1 MNKKLRIILVLTLV
15 FVVGLTSAFG
25 ATKAQIDQSIKE
37 KKKELALGQKEELE
51 LGRDIDNLQNR
62 IGTTQKEIN
71 VLAGEIAS
79 TQNEIDAT
87 QKKLDKKK
95 KELEKS
101 IDGLNDRLR
110 NMYKSGTIGF
120 IDVILSSEDVSELL
134 SNLEMVKKIYAG
146 DKDLVEALQEEYEA
160 IEKEQE
166 ELNVMK
172 ADLDQK
178 KSSLSEKEAALQ
190 ADKSAVE
197 SKKAQV
203 KESNATLQADMEEL
217 QAQSAA
223 IERELQAA
231 YAAQNAQQSG
241 SSGGSSSGSTGNT
254 GNTGG
259 PTYSGGSMLW
269 PVPSSHYITSPFGYR
284 IHPIF
289 GVPKFHSGIDISC
302 SGGAAIVAAN
312 SGVVY
317 NAGWMGGYG
326 NTVIVDHGGG
336 ISTLYAHNSAIYVS
350 PGQRVSRGQTIAGAG
365 TTGNSTGVHLHF
377 EVRVNGTPVNPQGGY
392 V

>member
-1 MNKKLRIILVLTLV
+1 MNKKLRIVLVLMLV

-25 ATKAQIDQSIKE
+25 ATKTQIDQSIKE

-79 TQNEIDAT
+79 MQNEIDAT

-166 ELNVMK
+166 ELNAMK
-172 ADLDQK
+172 AGLEKK

-190 ADKSAVE
+190 VDKSAVE

-231 YAAQNAQQSG
+231 YAAQKAQQG
-241 SSGGSSSGSTGNT
+241 SSTGGSSSGSTGNT
-254 GNTGG
+254 GG
-259 PTYSGGSMLW
+259 PTYQGGSMLW
-269 PVPSSHYITSPFGYR
+269 PVPSSHNITSPFGYR
-284 IHPIF
+284 IHPIS

-302 SGGAAIVAAN
+302 GGGAAIVAAN

-350 PGQRVSRGQTIAGAG
+350 AGQRVSRGQTIAGAG
-365 TTGNSTGVHLHF
+365 TTENSTGVHLHF